1 MTTTTTTAIEL
12 QHRFV
17 QIEGSKDKSDTLEF
31 SFSSEEPVQRYFG
44 DEVLD
49 HDEKSVDLTRLN
61 SGVAPLLFNHDQD
74 IVLGV
79 VSRAWIQD
87 RKGRAEIRWAENPKA
102 KEVRADVENNIL
114 RGISVGYTINKAEQE
129 GEITRAVSWFPHE
142 LSVVSI
148 PADFKSI
155 GIGRTLPPSQP
166 STSKKEMSYVMDGVL
181 PEQNQGEFE
190 TECRNFSIIEAAKGI
205 ASGRGLAGRE
215 LEVNQELETR
225 NGKRTQGFYVP
236 NNGWSSRAYVA
247 GTASAGGNLIET
259 EVLADQFVEALRNR
273 LVVGELGARVLPNLT
288 GNVSIPTRS
297 GDNTA
302 YWIAGD
308 NGDSVTES
316 TGTVGSISMTPKTVG
331 AWSKFS
337 HLMKLQATPEIEQ
350 FIRDGFIA
358 IIAEAIDTAAL
369 NGSGSSNQPTGI
381 LNTSGIGSVAMGTN
395 GAVPTIDKMLDLKK
409 EVSVDNADIE
419 TCAYVTNSKVENA
432 LAQLKDG
439 NSAYHLN
446 PYGAE
451 IGKQQLASRRFVVSN
466 SIPSNLTKGSGSS
479 LSAAI
484 YGNFR
489 DLIIGTWSSP
499 EILVDPYTDFSKGT
513 TGLRIL
519 QSIDIAVAHS
529 SSFSAIKDIVAS

>member
-1 MTTTTTTAIEL
+1 MTTATQIKTRFLDIEAKAVDEDSFSL
-12 QHRFV
+12 
-17 QIEGSKDKSDTLEF
+17 
-31 SFSSEEPVQRYFG
+31 SFSSENPVPTPMGEEILSHKR
-44 DEVLD
+44 EA
-49 HDEKSVDLTRLN
+49 VDLSRLN
-61 SGVAPLLFNHDQD
+61 DGAPFLWSHDPRT
-74 IVLGV
+74 VLGV
-79 VSRAWIQD
+79 VESAEIVNG
-87 RKGRAEIRWAENPKA
+87 KGRAVVRWGTSEEAIAKR
-102 KEVRADVENNIL
+102 KEVAEGIL
-114 RGISVGYTINKAEQE
+114 QNISVGYQIEESEYTDDGKVFVSRWQPV
-129 GEITRAVSWFPHE
+129 EISLVAVPS
-142 LSVVSI
+142 
-148 PADFKSI
+148 DNSI
-155 GIGRTLPPSQP
+155 GIHRSHPAYSSP
-166 STSKKEMSYVMDGVL
+166 KEEPKQMSNYVMDGVL
-181 PEQNQGEFE
+181 PEPTQGEFE